1 MASQCRTKPQKAK
14 GRPPTA
20 KPSTTRGVQTSEGDG
35 HDDPQESFESDLRDD
50 REQVLQVRVDD
61 KGSLSRCV
69 KVEVQGVS
77 MYGIM
82 DSGQMFKKVLKS
94 RDVTLK

>member
-1 MASQCRTKPQKAK
+1 MAELAIWPVSAGQSPQKAK

-35 HDDPQESFESDLRDD
+35 HDDPQESLESNLSDN
-50 REQVLQVRVDD
+50 REQVLQVGVDD
-61 KGSLSRCV
+61 KGSLPCCV

-82 DSGQMFKKVLKS
+82 DSGARCS
-94 RDVTLK
+94 RRC